1 MSRKRNA
8 APQKGDYIVK
18 DLEPEDIHG
27 QSGFKPF
34 HVGGAMTMEVKAEA
48 PKSQMFTPKSEDSEA
63 FRTDTKNLEFD
74 LEALLAETANELA
87 QAVAEETESESKEEV
102 QEEAAGTEE
111 VSEETE
117 SEAEDTD
124 AFQAGLEAV
133 ANAFAPE
140 ETVEEDVKE
149 TAQDTGLPAPAAARA
164 AIVADNLRAAL
175 F

>member
-1 MSRKRNA
+1 
-8 APQKGDYIVK
+8 
-18 DLEPEDIHG
+18 
-27 QSGFKPF
+27 
-34 HVGGAMTMEVKAEA
+34 MEVKAEA

-124 AFQAGLEAV
+124 ASGRTGSCSKCFCTRGNGRRRCEGNRAGYRITCTGSCKSSYCGRQFKSS
-133 ANAFAPE
+133 AF
-140 ETVEEDVKE
+140 
-149 TAQDTGLPAPAAARA
+149 
-164 AIVADNLRAAL
+164 
-175 F
+175 